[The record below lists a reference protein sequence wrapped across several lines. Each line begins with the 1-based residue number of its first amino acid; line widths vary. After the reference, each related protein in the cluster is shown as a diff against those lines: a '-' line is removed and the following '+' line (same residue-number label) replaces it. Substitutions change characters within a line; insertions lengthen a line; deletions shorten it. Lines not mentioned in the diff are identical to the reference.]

1 MGKLGGL
8 VMAVG
13 IVLVGARF
21 KSKLNLTTRV
31 AAYQEALQTRALATL
46 PGMRSVPTQAEIEA
60 AANTLAQEFQ
70 LEVSNVHATVQEG
83 ADPVGVGAM
92 VAKQMGGND
101 GTTQVDAEGNVRPV
115 APRVLKS
122 TVASVQAHVRGDGF
136 MCALERD
143 VSARRNFGYSLQ

>member
-21 KSKLNLTTRV
+21 KSKLELTTRV
-31 AAYQEALQTRALATL
+31 AAYQEALQNRALATL

-83 ADPVGVGAM
+83 KGPVGVGAT
-92 VAKQMGGND
+92 VAEQIGGIE
-101 GTTQVDAEGNVRPV
+101 GTMQVDAEGNVRPG
-115 APRVLKS
+115 AARVLKS

-136 MCALERD
+136 MCVLERD
-143 VSARRNFGYSLQ
+143 VSAQRNFGYSLQ